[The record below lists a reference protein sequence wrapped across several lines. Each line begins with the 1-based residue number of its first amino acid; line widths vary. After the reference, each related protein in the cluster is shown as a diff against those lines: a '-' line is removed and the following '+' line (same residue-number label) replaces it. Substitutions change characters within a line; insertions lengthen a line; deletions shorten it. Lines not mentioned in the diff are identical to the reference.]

1 MSRVLKWNGK
11 DLPQE
16 LRSMPAG
23 RYVVEAVD
31 EVPELTR
38 EEEEGLV
45 EALRSIDRGEGES
58 EQQVRKAIGRAL
70 KR

>member
-45 EALRSIDRGEGES
+45 EALQSIDRGEGES
-58 EQQVRKAIGRAL
+58 EQEVRNAIARAL

>member
-23 RYVVEAVD
+23 RYVVETVD

-45 EALRSIDRGEGES
+45 EALQSIDRGEAES
-58 EQQVRKAIGRAL
+58 EQDVRQAISRAL

>member
-1 MSRVLKWNGK
+1 
-11 DLPQE
+11 
-16 LRSMPAG
+16 MPAD

-45 EALRSIDRGEGES
+45 EALQSIDRGEGES
-58 EQQVRKAIGRAL
+58 EQEVRLSSTITPKSPQTCAGQVGS
-70 KR
+70 